1 MHFWILPC
9 EIVVIFTIAG
19 NYMGII
25 IVFPFKSGEKALLEF
40 LQEEI
45 ATEKAAS
52 PGHLPSQLDSFQ
64 IKYDGAEVEL
74 TKQSQNE
81 K

>member
-1 MHFWILPC
+1 M
-9 EIVVIFTIAG
+9 
-19 NYMGII
+19 
-25 IVFPFKSGEKALLEF
+25 FPFKSGEKALLEF

-52 PGHLPSQLDSFQ
+52 SGHLPSQLDSFQ

-74 TKQSQNE
+74 TNQSQNE